1 MYMYWRKYACP
12 GLERKWPGTKKLT
25 KNFPVQ
31 KKSIFWKCI
40 FTTFSKNAFFRNPF
54 FDNVANHPE
63 DNMEREEGNRY
74 MHVAFLMQYLAALQE
89 REYGMCMLSR
99 FHFFCIYNTSNVCA
113 CYSFGSLWCCK

>member
-1 MYMYWRKYACP
+1 MYWRKYACP